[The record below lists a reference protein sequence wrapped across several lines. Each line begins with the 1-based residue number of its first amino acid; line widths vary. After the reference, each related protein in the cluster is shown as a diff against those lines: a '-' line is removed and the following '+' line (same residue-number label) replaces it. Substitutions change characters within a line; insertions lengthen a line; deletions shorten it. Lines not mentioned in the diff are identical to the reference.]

1 MRKMICA
8 FLACMA
14 VVLLCSCGDAPA
26 AESVAPTPSP
36 TPVICDTPAS
46 LVPFYSLEEFIDAAK
61 SISGEKDIA
70 SLASL
75 ESFSLPV
82 GLPEE
87 YKLYKISAGAMDIAF
102 FISKLLYYNFIYL
115 TVFTLKLCR
124 SGQ

>member
-26 AESVAPTPSP
+26 AESVAPSPSP

-61 SISGEKDIA
+61 SISSEKDIA
-70 SLASL
+70 ALASL
-75 ESFSLPV
+75 EVFETDGHLAYSCFYSAQSVALWEVVYENDRPA
-82 GLPEE
+82 GLR
-87 YKLYKISAGAMDIAF
+87 LLDDDI
-102 FISKLLYYNFIYL
+102 NN
-115 TVFTLKLCR
+115 
-124 SGQ
+124 